1 MDKDNEVK
9 IIYSEVVYTY
19 EIKLKIMPVGGE
31 GDFGDWPTHFP

>member
-31 GDFGDWPTHFP
+31 GDFGD